1 MRPRNRPGSCGAAQA
16 PGNEIAVACPIVNA
30 LHAWLT
36 RRGQGFAGWM
46 NAWAG
51 VFGFAGV
58 ALIGALSPS
67 TYNKA
72 TRQVV
77 QKQIYFTA
85 WQILPGFALFSALFS
100 VLIIEIVGRTASD
113 YGLYAYALELIV
125 RVLVL
130 EMLPLMTALFVAL
143 RTGAA
148 INTEVAL
155 MQIQN
160 ELGALERI
168 GIDPFRLEL
177 LPRVVGGTISV
188 LALTAVNIVVAL
200 VLARIM
206 IIDLNP
212 WALPPGEFAR
222 VIGKVLDFPAFGVL
236 WVKTFAFGLA
246 VTVIPISEGLRTPKK
261 LFHAPIAVL
270 RGMVR
275 LFFALMV
282 IELAA
287 LTALYV

>member
-1 MRPRNRPGSCGAAQA
+1 MQ
-16 PGNEIAVACPIVNA
+16 
-30 LHAWLT
+30 AWLT
-36 RRGQGFAGWM
+36 RRGQAFADWM
-46 NAWAG
+46 NAWSR
-51 VFGFAGV
+51 VLSFTGV

-72 TRQVV
+72 TRLVV

-85 WQILPGFALFSALFS
+85 WQILPGFALFSAAFS
-100 VLIIEIVGRTASD
+100 VLIIEIVGRNANA

-130 EMLPLMTALFVAL
+130 EMLPLLTALFVAL

-188 LALTAVNIVVAL
+188 LALTSVNIVVAL

-212 WALPPGEFAR
+212 WSLPPGEFAR
-222 VIGKVLDFPAFGVL
+222 VIGKVLEVPAFGVL
-236 WVKTFAFGLA
+236 WLKTFAFGLA
-246 VTVIPISEGLRTPKK
+246 VTVIPISEGLNTPKK

-275 LFFALMV
+275 LFFALMI
-282 IELAA
+282 IEFLA
-287 LTALYV
+287 LLALYV

>member
-1 MRPRNRPGSCGAAQA
+1 MSTLQ
-16 PGNEIAVACPIVNA
+16 
-30 LHAWLT
+30 AWLT
-36 RRGQGFAGWM
+36 RRGAGFTEWVS
-46 NAWAG
+46 AWSRVLA
-51 VFGFAGV
+51 FTGV
-58 ALIGALSPS
+58 AVVGALSPS

-72 TRQVV
+72 TRLVV

-85 WQILPGFALFSALFS
+85 WQILPGFALFSAFFS
-100 VLIIEIVGRTASD
+100 VLIIEIVGRNASA
-113 YGLYAYALELIV
+113 YGLYAYALELVV

-130 EMLPLMTALFVAL
+130 EFLPLLTALFVAL

-188 LALTAVNIVVAL
+188 LALTAVNTVVAL
-200 VLARIM
+200 LLARIM

-212 WALPPGEFAR
+212 WSLPPGEFAR
-222 VIGKVLDFPAFGVL
+222 VIGKVLDLPAIGVL
-236 WVKTFAFGLA
+236 WIKTVAFGLA
-246 VTVIPISEGLRTPKK
+246 VTVIPISEGLNTPKK
-261 LFHAPIAVL
+261 LFYAPIAVL

-282 IELAA
+282 IEFLA
-287 LTALYV
+287 LVALYV

>member
-1 MRPRNRPGSCGAAQA
+1 MSRTAGR
-16 PGNEIAVACPIVNA
+16 IVTA
-30 LHAWLT
+30 MQAWLT

-46 NAWAG
+46 NAWG
-51 VFGFAGV
+51 RVFSFTGV
-58 ALIGALSPS
+58 ALLGALSPS

-72 TRQVV
+72 TRLVV

-85 WQILPGFALFSALFS
+85 WQILPGFALFSAAFS
-100 VLIIEIVGRTASD
+100 VLIIEIVGRNANA

-130 EMLPLMTALFVAL
+130 EILPLMTALFVAL

-212 WALPPGEFAR
+212 WSLPPGEFAR
-222 VIGKVLDFPAFGVL
+222 VIGKVLEVPAIGVL
-236 WVKTFAFGLA
+236 WLKTFAFGLA
-246 VTVIPISEGLRTPKK
+246 VTVIPISEGLNTPKK

-282 IELAA
+282 IEFLA
-287 LTALYV
+287 LLALYV

>member
-1 MRPRNRPGSCGAAQA
+1 MSAMQ
-16 PGNEIAVACPIVNA
+16 
-30 LHAWLT
+30 AWLT
-36 RRGQGFAGWM
+36 RRGQSFADWL
-46 NAWAG
+46 NAWAR
-51 VFGFAGV
+51 VFSFTGV

-85 WQILPGFALFSALFS
+85 WQILPGFVLFSALFS
-100 VLIIEIVGRTASD
+100 GLIIEIVGRNANA

-130 EMLPLMTALFVAL
+130 EILPLMTALFVAL

-212 WALPPGEFAR
+212 WSLPPGEFAR
-222 VIGKVLDFPAFGVL
+222 VIGKVLDLPAIGVL
-236 WVKTFAFGLA
+236 WVKIFAFGLA
-246 VTVIPISEGLRTPKK
+246 VTVIPISEGLNTPKK

-282 IELAA
+282 IEFAA

>member
-1 MRPRNRPGSCGAAQA
+1 
-16 PGNEIAVACPIVNA
+16 VNT
-30 LHAWLT
+30 LQLWLT
-36 RRGQGFAGWM
+36 RRGQGFSGWL
-46 NAWAG
+46 NAWG
-51 VFGFAGV
+51 RIFAFTGV
-58 ALIGALSPS
+58 AVLGALSPS

-72 TRQVV
+72 TRLVV

-85 WQILPGFALFSALFS
+85 WQILPGFALFSAVFS
-100 VLIIEIVGRTASD
+100 VLIIEIMGRTASD
-113 YGLYAYALELIV
+113 YGLYAYALEIIV

-130 EMLPLMTALFVAL
+130 EMLPLLTALFVAL

-160 ELGALERI
+160 ELGAMERI

-200 VLARIM
+200 VLAQVM

-212 WALPPGEFAR
+212 WSLPPGEFAR
-222 VIGKVLDFPAFGVL
+222 VIGKVLDMPAIGVL

-246 VTVIPISEGLRTPKK
+246 VTVIPISEGLNTPKK
-261 LFHAPIAVL
+261 LYYAPIAVL

-275 LFFALMV
+275 LFFTLMV
-282 IELAA
+282 IELVAIA
-287 LTALYV
+287 ALYV

>member
-1 MRPRNRPGSCGAAQA
+1 MQ
-16 PGNEIAVACPIVNA
+16 
-30 LHAWLT
+30 AWLT
-36 RRGQGFAGWM
+36 RRGQEFADWL
-46 NAWAG
+46 NAWG
-51 VFGFAGV
+51 RVFNFTGV

-72 TRQVV
+72 TRLVV

-85 WQILPGFALFSALFS
+85 WQILPGFALFSAAFS
-100 VLIIEIVGRTASD
+100 VLIIEIVGRNAIA

-130 EMLPLMTALFVAL
+130 EMLPLLTALFVAL

-188 LALTAVNIVVAL
+188 LALTSVNIVVAL

-212 WALPPGEFAR
+212 WSLPPGEFAR
-222 VIGKVLDFPAFGVL
+222 VIGKVLEVPTFGVL
-236 WVKTFAFGLA
+236 WLKTVAFGLA
-246 VTVIPISEGLRTPKK
+246 VTVIPISEGLNTPKK
-261 LFHAPIAVL
+261 LFYAPIAVL

-282 IELAA
+282 IEFLA
-287 LTALYV
+287 LLALYV

>member
-1 MRPRNRPGSCGAAQA
+1 MNSVQ
-16 PGNEIAVACPIVNA
+16 
-30 LHAWLT
+30 AWLT
-36 RRGQGFAGWM
+36 RRGEGVSEWI
-46 NAWAG
+46 NAWLR
-51 VFGFAGV
+51 VLGFAGV
-58 ALIGALSPS
+58 AVVGALSPS

-72 TRQVV
+72 TRLVV

-85 WQILPGFALFSALFS
+85 WQILPGFALFSAVFS
-100 VLIIEIVGRTASD
+100 VLIIEIVGRNASA
-113 YGLYAYALELIV
+113 YGLYAYALELVV

-130 EMLPLMTALFVAL
+130 EMLPLLTALFVAL

-160 ELGALERI
+160 ELSALERI
-168 GIDPFRLEL
+168 GIDPLRLEL

-188 LALTAVNIVVAL
+188 LALTAVNVVVAL
-200 VLARIM
+200 LLARVM

-212 WALPPGEFAR
+212 WSLPPGEFPR
-222 VIGKVLDFPAFGVL
+222 VIGRVLDVPAIGVL
-236 WVKTFAFGLA
+236 WLKTLAFGLA
-246 VTVIPISEGLRTPKK
+246 VTVIPISEGLNTPKK

-275 LFFALMV
+275 LFFSLMV
-282 IELAA
+282 IELIA
-287 LTALYV
+287 LVVLYV